1 MSQKNKLNNLMDNLD
16 FISNK
21 CLEAVE
27 SRKQAQKNAITYRK
41 AYDVFMDYFDE
52 LSPESRLE
60 LDKKL
65 KELGL

>member
-1 MSQKNKLNNLMDNLD
+1 MDNLD

-27 SRKQAQKNAITYRK
+27 SRKQAQKNAVTYRK

-52 LSPESRLE
+52 LSPESRIE